1 MAFSAK
7 LSEPRGVHH
16 VGPHCAHALD
26 AGFNKNVPA
35 TKTRKSLP
43 FSMFKTSPPVKRPVA
58 HWHPSNRKT
67 ALTAMV
73 AMEMFVVATATFR
86 LLYALIAPGH
96 DQRKV
101 RHFNVTEHPAQT
113 WLSRQI
119 TEAFP

>member
-1 MAFSAK
+1 
-7 LSEPRGVHH
+7 
-16 VGPHCAHALD
+16 
-26 AGFNKNVPA
+26 
-35 TKTRKSLP
+35 
-43 FSMFKTSPPVKRPVA
+43 MFKTSRAVKRPVA
-58 HWHPSNRKT
+58 YWHPSNRKT